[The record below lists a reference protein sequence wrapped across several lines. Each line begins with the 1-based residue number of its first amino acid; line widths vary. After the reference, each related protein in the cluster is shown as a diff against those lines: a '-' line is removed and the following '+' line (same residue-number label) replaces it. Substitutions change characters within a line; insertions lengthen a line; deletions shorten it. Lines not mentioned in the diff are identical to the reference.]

1 MIPKGKI
8 LLTGGTGFIGSH
20 TCVELLQAGYETICV
35 DNGYNCNPE
44 KVLDCIYKITGKTSK
59 FYHADILDKPALLR
73 IFKENDIAAVIHF
86 AGFKA
91 VGESVSIPLKYYHN
105 NVEGTVVL
113 CEAMSEAGVKRI
125 IFSSSATVYGVPK
138 ALPICED
145 FLLSA
150 TNPYGRSKLM
160 IEYILQDLAVADPA
174 WSISILRYFNPVGAH
189 KSGLIGESPRGTPNN
204 LMPFIAQVATGKLP
218 KLRVFGNDYPTP
230 DGSGVRDYIHV
241 VDLAKGHLAALKRAL
256 DKTGV
261 DIYNLGTGHGYSV
274 LELMHAFEK
283 ASGKKIPYEIV
294 GRRPGD
300 IAACY
305 ANPEKA
311 RRELGW
317 QANLGVLE
325 MCEDSWRWEQN
336 QSQQQNN

>member
-1 MIPKGKI
+1 MTQKGKI

-20 TCVELLQAGYETICV
+20 TCVELLQAGYETVCV
-35 DNGYNCNPE
+35 DNAYNCNPE
-44 KVLDCIYKITGKTSK
+44 KVLDCIHKITGKTSQ
-59 FYHADILDKPALLR
+59 FYQADILDKAALLR

-91 VGESVSIPLKYYHN
+91 VGESVSMPLQYYHN
-105 NVEGTVVL
+105 NVEGTVNL
-113 CEAMSEAGVKRI
+113 CKAMAEAKVKRI
-125 IFSSSATVYGVPK
+125 IFSSSATVYGIPQT
-138 ALPICED
+138 LPICED
-145 FLLSA
+145 FPLSA

-160 IEYILQDLAVADPA
+160 IEYILRDLAIADPA

-230 DGSGVRDYIHV
+230 DGSGIRDYIHV

-256 DKTGV
+256 DNTGV
-261 DIYNLGTGHGYSV
+261 DIYNLGTGHGCSV

-300 IAACY
+300 IAACF

-311 RRELGW
+311 KRELHW
-317 QANLGVLE
+317 QANLGIQE
-325 MCEDSWRWEQN
+325 MCEDSWRWEEN
-336 QSQQQNN
+336 QSKRQNN